1 MSNISTLNY
10 GGGKLLI
17 VNDKVLLMVGRNKT
31 NKNLSSQLLCLQY
44 YLEYN
49 RNLITSNYKE
59 EPNRVMDVKSFAAI
73 SDIIG
78 LPYEPSLES
87 LFHTCNN

>member
-10 GGGKLLI
+10 GGCKLLI

-49 RNLITSNYKE
+49 GNLITSNYKE
-59 EPNRVMDVKSFAAI
+59 EPNRVMDVKSFAA
-73 SDIIG
+73 
-78 LPYEPSLES
+78 
-87 LFHTCNN
+87 